1 MNRNLRIMMLVAVVA
16 FASATA
22 SVAGSHQKKV
32 AQRTARAQVAAS
44 AQSCDPSH
52 CGMGA
57 RTAAAVQAKAATA
70 ATCIDPSACPVSDPS
85 KCPVPCQGTASA
97 TTAVNVRH

>member
-1 MNRNLRIMMLVAVVA
+1 MNRDLRIVMLVAVVA

-22 SVAGSHQKKV
+22 SIAGSHQKKA
-32 AQRTARAQVAAS
+32 AQRGARAQVAAT
-44 AQSCDPSH
+44 AQSCNPGQ

-57 RTAAAVQAKAATA
+57 RSAAVAKAATA
-70 ATCIDPSACPVSDPS
+70 ATCMDPSACPVSDPS